1 MSSTNNNGKDVRMM
15 ELSFSNLSQSTQTE
29 LPRKAMVA
37 ALIPKNT
44 DNVVM
49 LVAST
54 AASRWKKDGVKEAVT
69 STVESFRVVPSPKS
83 NLKVRVKQ
91 RGEQAIF

>member
-1 MSSTNNNGKDVRMM
+1 M
-15 ELSFSNLSQSTQTE
+15 
-29 LPRKAMVA
+29 KAMVT

-49 LVAST
+49 LVASA
-54 AASRWKKDGVKEAVT
+54 AASRWKKDGVKDTVI